1 MYGQSVHGQ
10 DGGVEGQGQV
20 LLEAW
25 LCEQARTLA
34 SGLLNRLME
43 AERDD
48 LIGCAAYA
56 RSNDRRGYRNG
67 YETRRLDTSLG
78 RLRLRRPR
86 VRATA
91 EPFRTVVVQAYQ
103 RRWRQIDAAVRRWV
117 AGGLSTR
124 AAAAEVTRT
133 FGAIVSAT
141 TVSRI
146 VADLDAEI
154 RWFHQRPLGPGRYR
168 YLFLDGKHVWTCHR
182 RRRRGRGK
190 KRKAVI
196 LLAWGIRH
204 DGAEEL
210 VDFRV
215 AGAEDEASWTAL
227 LTSLE
232 ARGLKPATTKW
243 DEGLEL
249 IITDG
254 DGGLEAARLMV
265 YDGVPHQ
272 RCVFHRLKNLAEHVI
287 DRDHL
292 DRMRA
297 EAAAIYK
304 GVDGL
309 PQAWARLRRWLT
321 RWIEV
326 EPEAAKW
333 FVDDFDL
340 TLRYLT
346 VPRAWRRRVKTTNPI
361 ERFIRELS
369 RQFDRRGIC
378 PSEVSWERA
387 TYLTWLHI
395 KHGGYAPTR
404 RRGSPPEFTRRS

>member
-1 MYGQSVHGQ
+1 MYGQFVHGH
-10 DGGVEGQGQV
+10 DVGVEGQGQV

-25 LCEQARTLA
+25 LCAQARVVAT
-34 SGLLNRLME
+34 GLLNRLME
-43 AERDD
+43 AERDAF
-48 LIGCAAYA
+48 IGCAAYA
-56 RSNDRRGYRNG
+56 RSDDRRGYRNG
-67 YETRRLDTSLG
+67 YETRWLDMRLG
-78 RLRLRRPR
+78 RLRLRLPR

-91 EPFRTVVVQAYQ
+91 EPFRSEVVQAYQ
-103 RRWRQIDAAVRRWV
+103 RRWRQIEAAVRRWV

-124 AAAAEVTRT
+124 TAAAEVTRT

-146 VADLDAEI
+146 VADLDGDI
-154 RWFHQRPLGPGRYR
+154 RWFHQRRLGRGRYR

-182 RRRRGRGK
+182 RRRRGRGR

-196 LLAWGIRH
+196 LLAWGLRH
-204 DGAEEL
+204 DGGEEL
-210 VDFRV
+210 IDFAV
-215 AGAEDEASWTAL
+215 APGEDEASWTAL
-227 LTSLE
+227 LTRLE
-232 ARGLKPATTKW
+232 ARGVKPATTKW

-254 DGGLEAARLMV
+254 DGGLEAGRLMV

-272 RCVFHRLKNLAEHVI
+272 RCVFHRLKNLADHVV

-292 DRMRA
+292 
-297 EAAAIYK
+297 AAIRTEATAIYEDVQ
-304 GVDGL
+304 GI
-309 PQAWARLRRWLT
+309 PQAHARARAWGDRWRAL
-321 RWIEV
+321 
-326 EPEAAKW
+326 EPEAVAW
-333 FVDDFDL
+333 FLDEFDL

-346 VPRAWRRRVKTTNPI
+346 VPRRWQRRVKTNNPI
-361 ERFIRELS
+361 ERFIGELS

-404 RRGSPPEFTRRS
+404 RRTSPTEFTRRS